1 MQPSSFLTRAV
12 NVPVLLLALANP
24 TLAALP
30 SAPTLQMDTTV
41 DMLHGV
47 SVADPYRAMENVKA
61 PEVQTWLRAQGD
73 VTRDTLDRIDVRA
86 ELLKRIEAFSNATG
100 DSIGSVVRMPQD
112 KVYYLKRASGQR
124 QFKLMMRTGLNGPE
138 TVLVDPDLDAQR
150 TGVPHAVNYFT
161 PSWDGRHVAFGM
173 SAGGSEDA
181 SLYILDTTT
190 GKNVG
195 APAPRVH
202 ESLVSWLPDSHS
214 VTYNQLKAPT
224 KGEPESE
231 TYLDSRV
238 MWLKIGAKPTQAKAV
253 FGPTVTK
260 DLGLTRLDVATLIF
274 APGSPWVIARTTDTT
289 LPEGFLFVAKAADLG
304 KPSLKWTKISGY
316 EDKIT
321 GVELKGDDLY
331 LMTHNNAPRKQIMK
345 LDLRKP
351 LLANAQVVAVPPAN
365 GVLEDFSLTR
375 DSLMGAVRQGTEIVL
390 RRYALGNTEG
400 NTTGEAISMPFPGA
414 ARVNEDLAHAYS
426 DVLYTLSGWT
436 QMPTTFVL
444 KGNASTDTGLR
455 VNPTLPNVPEVQ
467 VDNVEVVS
475 YDGAKVPM
483 TLLYKKGLQRDGN
496 NPTLLTGYA
505 AYGFSETAGF
515 SAHRLA
521 WIEQGGVIAMANV
534 RGSGVYGDAWY
545 RAGQKATKPNT
556 WKDGIACAQYLIDQK
571 FASPKTLGVMGTSAG
586 GIFVGR
592 SVTTAP
598 QLFAAAIFDVGVMDA
613 VRAEESANGIT
624 NISEFGSYKNPAEF
638 PGLLEMSTYHK
649 VVDGTA
655 YPAVM
660 LVHGI
665 NDPRVDVWHSAKTA
679 ARLQAATTSG
689 KPVLLRLDLQA
700 GHGMGSTATQRNAQ
714 AADIYAFLLW
724 QMGKS
729 GLKN

>member
-1 MQPSSFLTRAV
+1 MRNFRFIVGAAAWAAYAV
-12 NVPVLLLALANP
+12 SALAAP
-24 TLAALP
+24 ALQP
-30 SAPTLQMDTTV
+30 VAPVGTVQDT
-41 DMLHGV
+41 LHGV
-47 SVADPYRAMENVKA
+47 VVKDPYRYFENVKA
-61 PEVQTWLRAQGD
+61 PEVQTWLRAQGAYSREVLD
-73 VTRDTLDRIDVRA
+73 QIAVRDGLEKRLTELTSANGDAINSIVR
-86 ELLKRIEAFSNATG
+86 LPG
-100 DSIGSVVRMPQD
+100 DKIFYMLRPKGE
-112 KVYYLKRASGQR
+112 R
-124 QFKLMMRTGLNGPE
+124 QFKLAMRSGFAGITR
-138 TVLVDPDLDAQR
+138 VLVDPEVAAKK
-150 TGVPHAVNYFT
+150 TGVPHAINYFK
-161 PSWDGRHVAFGM
+161 PSWDGRYVAYGM

-224 KGEPESE
+224 KGEAESE

-238 MWLKIGAKPTQAKAV
+238 MWLKVGAKPNQALAV

-260 DLGLTRLDVATLIF
+260 DLGLARLDVATLIF
-274 APGSPWVIARTTDTT
+274 APDSPWVIARTTDTT

-331 LMTHNNAPRKQIMK
+331 FMTHNSAPRKQIMK

-390 RRYALGNTEG
+390 RRYALGNTAG
-400 NTTGEAISMPFPGA
+400 NTTGEAIAMPFSGA
-414 ARVNEDLAHAYS
+414 AQINEDLAHAYS
-426 DVLYTLSGWT
+426 DVLFTLSGWT

-496 NPTLLTGYA
+496 NPTLLTGYG

-515 SAHRLA
+515 SPQRLA
-521 WIEQGGVIAMANV
+521 WIEQGGVIALANV

-571 FASPKTLGVMGTSAG
+571 IASPKTLGVMGTSAG

-598 QLFAAAIFDVGVMDA
+598 QLFAVAIFDVGVMDA

>member
-1 MQPSSFLTRAV
+1 MRHFRFVVGAVACAACAVSAFAAPAVQPVA
-12 NVPVLLLALANP
+12 PVG
-24 TLAALP
+24 TV
-30 SAPTLQMDTTV
+30 QDT
-41 DMLHGV
+41 LHGV
-47 SVADPYRAMENVKA
+47 VVKDPYRYFENVKA
-61 PEVQTWLRAQGD
+61 PEVQTWLRAQGAYSREVLD
-73 VTRDTLDRIDVRA
+73 KIAVRDGLEKRLT
-86 ELLKRIEAFSNATG
+86 ELTSANG
-100 DSIGSVVRMPQD
+100 DAIGSMVRMPGD
-112 KVYYLKRASGQR
+112 RIYYMLRPKGER
-124 QFKLMMRTGLNGPE
+124 QFKLAMRIGFGGAPRI
-138 TVLVDPDLDAQR
+138 LVDPEVAAKA
-150 TGVPHAVNYFT
+150 TGVPHAINYFK
-161 PSWDGRHVAFGM
+161 PSWDGKYVAYGM

-202 ESLVSWLPDSHS
+202 GGLVSWLPDSRS
-214 VTYNQLKAPT
+214 FTYNQLKAPT
-224 KGEPESE
+224 PGEPESE
-231 TYLDSRV
+231 AYLDSRV
-238 MWLKIGAKPTQAKAV
+238 MWQKLGAKAAPAQAV

-260 DLGLTRLDVATLIF
+260 DLGLARLDVAELIVQ
-274 APGSPWVIARTTDTT
+274 PGSPWMIARTTDTT
-289 LPEGFLFVAKAADLG
+289 LPEGFLFVAKVADLG
-304 KPSLKWTKISGY
+304 QPDVKWTRISGY
-316 EDKIT
+316 DDKIT
-321 GVELKGDDLY
+321 EVDLKGNDLY
-331 LMTHNNAPRKQIMK
+331 FMTHNQAPRKQVMK
-345 LDLRKP
+345 LDLRQP
-351 LLANAQVVAVPPAN
+351 QLAQAKLVAAAPAN
-365 GVLEDFSLTR
+365 GVLEDFMLTR
-375 DSLMGAVRQGTEIVL
+375 DGVMGAVRQGTEIVL
-390 RRYALGNTEG
+390 RRYTAGDTAG
-400 NTTGEAISMPFPGA
+400 AAIAMPFPGA
-414 ARVNEDLAHAYS
+414 ARMTADLAHTYS
-426 DVLYTLSGWT
+426 DVVYTLSGWT
-436 QMPTTFVL
+436 QMPLSFVL
-444 KGNASTDTGLR
+444 KGRVSTDTGMR
-455 VNPTLPNVPEVQ
+455 VNPVLPNVPEVQ
-467 VDNVEVVS
+467 VENVEVAS

-515 SAHRLA
+515 SPQRLA

-545 RAGQKATKPNT
+545 RAGQKATKSNT

-571 FASPKTLGVMGTSAG
+571 IASPKTLGVMGTSAG

-592 SVTTAP
+592 SVTAAP

-624 NISEFGSYKNPAEF
+624 NISEFGSYKNAAEF
-638 PGLLEMSTYHK
+638 PALLEMSTYHQI
-649 VVDGTA
+649 VDGTA

-679 ARLQAATTSG
+679 ARLQAATSSG

-724 QMGKS
+724 QMGKTT
-729 GLKN
+729 LKN

>member
-1 MQPSSFLTRAV
+1 MRHFRFVVGAVACAACAVSAFAAPAVQPVA
-12 NVPVLLLALANP
+12 PVG
-24 TLAALP
+24 TV
-30 SAPTLQMDTTV
+30 QDT
-41 DMLHGV
+41 LHGV
-47 SVADPYRAMENVKA
+47 VVKDPYRYFENVKA
-61 PEVQTWLRAQGD
+61 PEVQTWLRAQGAYSREVLD
-73 VTRDTLDRIDVRA
+73 KIAVRDGLEKRLT
-86 ELLKRIEAFSNATG
+86 ELTSANG
-100 DSIGSVVRMPQD
+100 DAIGSMVRMPGD
-112 KVYYLKRASGQR
+112 RIYYMLRPKGER
-124 QFKLMMRTGLNGPE
+124 QFKLAMRIGFGGAPRI
-138 TVLVDPDLDAQR
+138 LVDPEVAAKA
-150 TGVPHAVNYFT
+150 TGVPHAINYFK
-161 PSWDGRHVAFGM
+161 PSWDGKYVAYGM

-202 ESLVSWLPDSHS
+202 GGLVSWLPDSRS
-214 VTYNQLKAPT
+214 FTYNQLKAPT
-224 KGEPESE
+224 PGEPESE
-231 TYLDSRV
+231 AYLDSRV
-238 MWLKIGAKPTQAKAV
+238 MWQNLGAKAAPAQAV

-260 DLGLTRLDVATLIF
+260 DLGLARLDVAELIVQ
-274 APGSPWVIARTTDTT
+274 PGSPWMIARTTDTT
-289 LPEGFLFVAKAADLG
+289 LPEGFLFVAKVADLG
-304 KPSLKWTKISGY
+304 QPDVKWTRISGY
-316 EDKIT
+316 DDKIT
-321 GVELKGDDLY
+321 EVDLKGNDLY
-331 LMTHNNAPRKQIMK
+331 FMTHNQAPRKQVMK
-345 LDLRKP
+345 LDLRQP
-351 LLANAQVVAVPPAN
+351 QLAQAKLVAAAPAN
-365 GVLEDFSLTR
+365 GVLEDFMLTR
-375 DSLMGAVRQGTEIVL
+375 DGVMGAVRQGTEIVL
-390 RRYALGNTEG
+390 RRYTAGDTAG
-400 NTTGEAISMPFPGA
+400 AAIAMPFPGA
-414 ARVNEDLAHAYS
+414 ARMTADLAHTYS
-426 DVLYTLSGWT
+426 DVVYTLSGWT
-436 QMPTTFVL
+436 QMPLSFVL
-444 KGNASTDTGLR
+444 KGSVSTDTGMR
-455 VNPTLPNVPEVQ
+455 VNPVLPNVPEVQ
-467 VDNVEVVS
+467 VENVEVAS

-515 SAHRLA
+515 SPQRLA

-545 RAGQKATKPNT
+545 RAGQKATKSNT

-571 FASPKTLGVMGTSAG
+571 IALPKTLGVMGTSAG

-592 SVTTAP
+592 SVTAAP

-624 NISEFGSYKNPAEF
+624 NISEFGSYKNAAEF
-638 PGLLEMSTYHK
+638 PALLEMSTYHQI
-649 VVDGTA
+649 VDGTA

-679 ARLQAATTSG
+679 ARLQAATSSG

-724 QMGKS
+724 QMGKTT
-729 GLKN
+729 LKN